1 MDESNVPFLASALS
15 FDALLALVPFV
26 LLVLVGFTLLV
37 HVPGSG
43 GTLDPESLFH
53 RFLPRHDST
62 PGLDPLEPIERLLAS
77 ILRNRESVSLVAGPT
92 FLWFS
97 SRLFASMRNSLS
109 FVYDTQA
116 EPARQRGII
125 SIFVRNKARD
135 LSVAV
140 VVVVLLLANTLLSAG
155 IALMRT
161 RGESLGPPWSLLVG
175 ELGRLLT
182 FALTLAF
189 SISLFFIIY
198 RFAATRRLSTRALM
212 VGSIFS
218 ALGFELAKRL
228 FGFYIARSVTST
240 SRWTGAQFAALVVF
254 VLWMYYMSMVFLVGG
269 VLAERVE
276 ARRMQRRQRA
286 LLGETTPQR

>member
-1 MDESNVPFLASALS
+1 VPFI
-15 FDALLALVPFV
+15 

-37 HVPGSG
+37 QVPGSEG
-43 GTLDPESLFH
+43 IFDPEALFH

-97 SRLFASMRNSLS
+97 SRLFASMRNALSL
-109 FVYDTQA
+109 VYDTQA
-116 EPARQRGII
+116 EPAQQRGII
-125 SIFVRNKARD
+125 SIFVRNKVRD
-135 LSVAV
+135 LMVAL
-140 VVVVLLLANTLLSAG
+140 VVVVLLLSNTLLSAG
-155 IALMRT
+155 IALLRT

-182 FALTLAF
+182 FALALAF
-189 SISLFFIIY
+189 SISLFYIIY
-198 RFAATRRLSTRALM
+198 RFAATRRLSGRALM
-212 VGSIFS
+212 AGAVFS
-218 ALGFELAKRL
+218 ALGFELAKRV
-228 FGFYIARSVTST
+228 FGFYIASTVIST
-240 SRWTGAQFAALVVF
+240 SRWAGAPFAALVVF
-254 VLWMYYMSMVFLVGG
+254 VLWMYYMSMVFLIGG

-286 LLGETTPQR
+286 LLA